1 MGAVLSCGVGD
12 GGGEASLSDYLAFVA
27 GDEDYELT
35 LYGVRK
41 TKEAVERAIR
51 ANEQRLSALVG
62 ACEQKCAQLE
72 HEVAEI
78 RGNALRHRDAALS
91 APGGIKGMA
100 AQAALT
106 AGRLALTQLA
116 RQSSVLQREYTRLE
130 CGRAALDAIRSRAAL
145 QEDRRYFD
153 SMRTSL
159 NEARVPHE
167 QLTYMQAA
175 GAETLQQFAQ
185 LESQNAQYS
194 TMMVA
199 LDKSLIDVG
208 AKSTR
213 EHFGSYNLGDTGSLL
228 AALDT
233 LRTDSHQVS
242 TTLEALD
249 ALPLPTGP
257 PTHNR
262 NASTTTLGGDLPT
275 LRK

>member
-1 MGAVLSCGVGD
+1 MGAAFSCGAA
-12 GGGEASLSDYLAFVA
+12 GGGEASLGDYLAFVA

-51 ANEQRLSALVG
+51 ANEQRLGALVG
-62 ACEQKCAQLE
+62 ACELKCAQLE
-72 HEVAEI
+72 LAAADL
-78 RGNALRHRDAALS
+78 RTDALRHRDAALS

-145 QEDRRYFD
+145 QDDRRYFD

-167 QLTYMQAA
+167 QLTHMQAA

-194 TMMVA
+194 TMMLG

-213 EHFGSYNLGDTGSLL
+213 EHFGSFNFGDTNSLL

-249 ALPLPTGP
+249 ALPVLAGP
-257 PTHNR
+257 PTHSR
-262 NASTTTLGGDLPT
+262 YTSSDHLPT